1 MSIDTTVYHV
11 KMRSFR
17 ECDTKANNKEGRG
30 GRRKGKNISKEFGE
44 QAVYWLIPH
53 LLAILSHYFPKSAFR
68 YTVIYFYIYLEEGS
82 KLWIVVINTRTINA
96 HTKFDLNTSSRIWE
110 YWNKKKK
117 KKKKEEQIS
126 CWPSDFIKTGAYVR
140 FWGRA
145 NKSVILN
152 LFLKS
157 ENNKWITNTLV
168 KYLLNISL

>member
-110 YWNKKKK
+110 YWNKNK

-157 ENNKWITNTLV
+157 KNNKWITNTLV